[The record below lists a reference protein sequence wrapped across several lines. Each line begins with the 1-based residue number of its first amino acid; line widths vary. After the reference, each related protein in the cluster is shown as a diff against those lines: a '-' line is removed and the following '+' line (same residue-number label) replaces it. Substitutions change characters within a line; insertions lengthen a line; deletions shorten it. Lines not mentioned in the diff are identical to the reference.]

1 MGFCCSEATSVASGA
16 AEERGPREDVGP
28 IRCVHFFFLVLY
40 EVAYMGL
47 FTFLVNRMFFQD

>member
-1 MGFCCSEATSVASGA
+1 MASGA